1 MRKFRFSKLVRDK
14 IVEDIISNSGTP
26 RWKTLS
32 GREYIQELKKKLVE
46 EGLELLDAR
55 DRETPEEL
63 ADIQEIIDNLLEALG
78 ITKERFAE
86 IQNKKNGKRGS
97 FKKRQ
102 YIDVVEVKD
111 GAEVIKFYLD
121 HPEKYPEVK

>member
-1 MRKFRFSKLVRDK
+1 LVRDK